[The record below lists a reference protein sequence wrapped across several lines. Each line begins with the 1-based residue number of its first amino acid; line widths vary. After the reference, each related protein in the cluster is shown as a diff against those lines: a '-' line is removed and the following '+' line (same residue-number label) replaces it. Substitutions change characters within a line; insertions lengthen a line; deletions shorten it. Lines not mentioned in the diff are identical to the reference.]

1 MPCNT
6 RYLSHRS
13 QFVPVSTFLR
23 HDRNCR
29 WANHA
34 QLGMGSM
41 ESRATSKADSTVG
54 VVRLPAFE
62 RLPLRSDYHDVNLVG
77 LKMARPH
84 NTSD

>member
-1 MPCNT
+1 
-6 RYLSHRS
+6 
-13 QFVPVSTFLR
+13 
-23 HDRNCR
+23 
-29 WANHA
+29 
-34 QLGMGSM
+34 MGSM
-41 ESRATSKADSTVG
+41 ESRATAKADSTVG

>member
-1 MPCNT
+1 
-6 RYLSHRS
+6 
-13 QFVPVSTFLR
+13 
-23 HDRNCR
+23 
-29 WANHA
+29 
-34 QLGMGSM
+34 MGSM
-41 ESRATSKADSTVG
+41 ESRATVG